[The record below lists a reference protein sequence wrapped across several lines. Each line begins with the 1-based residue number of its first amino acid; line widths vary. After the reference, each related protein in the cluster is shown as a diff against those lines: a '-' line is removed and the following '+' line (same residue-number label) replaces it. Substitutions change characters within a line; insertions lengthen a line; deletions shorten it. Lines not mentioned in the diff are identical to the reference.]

1 MCRACARSEHMCHQF
16 VPLVRAFQLLLAQAS
31 LAAWSKVCK
40 LEIFTSEPHRLLGFS
55 SSCTEPAEESLTL
68 YLLLVHT
75 HGLGCWADV
84 PSAFMANG
92 INIDLKE
99 KKNSLILHTHG
110 VGQSVFLR
118 YASDYHMLPELH
130 KSKSEVWQ
138 FLFVFLLQ
146 IRIAWEDNYSWG
158 IV

>member
-1 MCRACARSEHMCHQF
+1 MCRACARSDHMCHQF

-84 PSAFMANG
+84 PSAFTANG

-99 KKNSLILHTHG
+99 KKQPNTAHTWSWAISLLE
-110 VGQSVFLR
+110 VCQW
-118 YASDYHMLPELH
+118 LPH
-130 KSKSEVWQ
+130 VTWAPQ
-138 FLFVFLLQ
+138 IQ
-146 IRIAWEDNYSWG
+146 IRSVTVFVCLLATNKNCLRR
-158 IV
+158 